1 MDTAAI
7 LDGMVPG
14 SPGSPDAR
22 EKSVPEEPPDVQAQR
37 RVNKRP
43 RAQRCIAR
51 DFGKPPSR
59 SPSPPPEI
67 MLSPRALRPVKLP
80 GLDTDDKGKGPAE
93 EMEAGRASPRKILR
107 LQMQRKRQATMN
119 GGSSAHNT
127 AAKNERGVSFYIPPD
142 ADEVDPETLFEA
154 SDLQALCSPRDVL
167 DVSALKCVK
176 LNFDDLKMYDEA

>member
-1 MDTAAI
+1 MDMAAV

-14 SPGSPDAR
+14 SPDKR
-22 EKSVPEEPPDVQAQR
+22 ETSVPEEPPDVQAKR

-43 RAQRCIAR
+43 RAQRCITR
-51 DFGKPPSR
+51 DFDKEKSR

-80 GLDTDDKGKGPAE
+80 GLDTEDKGKGPAEE

-127 AAKNERGVSFYIPPD
+127 AARIECGVSFYIPPD
-142 ADEVDPETLFEA
+142 ADEVDPEKLFEA
-154 SDLQALCSPRDVL
+154 SDLQSLCSPRDVL

>member
-1 MDTAAI
+1 MYCPFWVDCYAHARALHLPCECLLFALRLLGYDHTCAVVHVAAHFADAGACLLATAA
-7 LDGMVPG
+7 
-14 SPGSPDAR
+14 A
-22 EKSVPEEPPDVQAQR
+22 A
-37 RVNKRP
+37 
-43 RAQRCIAR
+43 A
-51 DFGKPPSR
+51 R
-59 SPSPPPEI
+59 SP
-67 MLSPRALRPVKLP
+67 L
-80 GLDTDDKGKGPAE
+80 PAE
-93 EMEAGRASPRKILR
+93 EEMETGRASPRKILR

-176 LNFDDLKMYDEA
+176 LDFDDLKMYDEA